1 MGSGVEGVDEEKFI
15 LPTTN
20 NQQPTTNNQQPTTNN
35 QQPTTNY
42 QLPTTNYQLTT
53 NSKMWL
59 KATSDIT
66 GIKLLPNE
74 VHVWRENLDN
84 VKPLLEDLTKI
95 LSEDELVRANRF
107 HFEQHRQRFIAARGI
122 LRNILG
128 GYLNIEPS
136 KIKFGYEARGKPFL
150 EQNFNEN
157 KLSFNVSHSQ
167 NFALYAV
174 GLDNSIGVDL
184 ESISSTTEVV
194 SLAQRFFSPSE
205 FAVIESAPQEQQHQ
219 LFFRYWTCKEAYLK
233 ATGTGLKDLDKIEI
247 SLTAQSA
254 KLNIPNSDEWS
265 LHEIKPF
272 ANCAATVA
280 VKGRDL
286 QFKYWDYA

>member
-1 MGSGVEGVDEEKFI
+1 
-15 LPTTN
+15 
-20 NQQPTTNNQQPTTNN
+20 
-35 QQPTTNY
+35 
-42 QLPTTNYQLTT
+42 
-53 NSKMWL
+53 MWL
-59 KATSDIT
+59 KVPIDIT
-66 GIKLLPNE
+66 DIKLLPNE

-84 VKPLLEDLTKI
+84 AKPFLEDLTRI
-95 LSEDELVRANRF
+95 LSEDELVRARRF

-122 LRNILG
+122 LRNILSR
-128 GYLNIEPS
+128 YLNIEAS

-184 ESISSTTEVV
+184 ECISSTTDVV

-205 FAVIESAPQEQQHQ
+205 FALIESAPQEQQHQ

-233 ATGTGLKDLDKIEI
+233 ATGTGLKDLQKVEI
-247 SLTAQSA
+247 SLTAEESA
-254 KLNIPNSDEWS
+254 KFNIPNSGDWS
-265 LHEIKPF
+265 LLEIKPF
-272 ANCAATVA
+272 ADCAGAIA
-280 VKGRDL
+280 VEGRDL
-286 QFKYWDYA
+286 QFKYWDYCS

>member
-1 MGSGVEGVDEEKFI
+1 
-15 LPTTN
+15 
-20 NQQPTTNNQQPTTNN
+20 
-35 QQPTTNY
+35 
-42 QLPTTNYQLTT
+42 
-53 NSKMWL
+53 MWL
-59 KATSDIT
+59 KAPIDIS

-84 VKPLLEDLTKI
+84 VKPLLEFTQI
-95 LSEDELVRANRF
+95 LSEDELVRARRF

-122 LRNILG
+122 LRSILG
-128 GYLNIEPS
+128 GYLNIQPS
-136 KIKFGYEARGKPFL
+136 EIKFGYEARGKPFL
-150 EQNFNEN
+150 EQKLHEN

-174 GLDNSIGVDL
+174 SLNNSIGVDL
-184 ESISSTTEVV
+184 ESISSTTDAV

-233 ATGTGLKDLDKIEI
+233 ATGTGLKDLQQIEI
-247 SLTAQSA
+247 SLTLQQPA
-254 KLNIPNSDEWS
+254 KLNIPNSGEWS
-265 LHEIKPF
+265 LLEIKPF
-272 ANCAATVA
+272 ANCAATVV

-286 QFKYWDYA
+286 QFKYWDYRS